1 MRSKGL
7 PGSSPG
13 SGTTSH
19 YMARKR
25 KKIIPAKIAADA
37 PDQQGPFLI
46 RVHNPKLHSNW
57 LIDKRAQGGVIFEA
71 DCFRD
76 LGLVKI
82 ACTQEFLKAIYSDLR
97 LDNPGVPLTSS
108 GPEKLEFDI
117 LKLEKIGK
125 LVVNTDLTS
134 TIELNTNKSDKTKD
148 ASKNEKE
155 HPRTE
160 GTESDE

>member
-1 MRSKGL
+1 M
-7 PGSSPG
+7 
-13 SGTTSH
+13 
-19 YMARKR
+19 
-25 KKIIPAKIAADA
+25 
-37 PDQQGPFLI
+37 
-46 RVHNPKLHSNW
+46 HNPKLHSNW